1 MFNAGAFTIR
11 PAQTADEPTLAWLAA
26 LSTRPAVA
34 RPALIGDIDGVPAAA
49 ISLVDGRV
57 VADPFRPTSALCADL
72 RLHRSG
78 WRAAAG
84 RDAARRRVR
93 ALVPFLV

>member
-1 MFNAGAFTIR
+1 MLNANAFTIR
-11 PAQTADEPTLAWLAA
+11 PAQKSDEPTLVWLAA
-26 LSTRPAVA
+26 LSSRPAVA
-34 RPALIGDIDGVPAAA
+34 RPALIGDIDGIPAAA

-78 WRAAAG
+78 WRAPAG
-84 RDAARRRVR
+84 RDAARKRVR

>member
-1 MFNAGAFTIR
+1 MLNANAFRIR
-11 PAQTADEPTLAWLAA
+11 PAQQSDAPTLAWLAA
-26 LSTRPAVA
+26 LSFQPAVA
-34 RPALIGDIDGVPAAA
+34 RPALIGDIDGIPAAA

-78 WRAAAG
+78 WRARAG
-84 RDAARRRVR
+84 RDAVRQRVR

>member
-1 MFNAGAFTIR
+1 MINASAFTIR
-11 PAQTADEPTLAWLAA
+11 RAEKSDEPTLAWLAA
-26 LSTRPAVA
+26 LDSRPAVA
-34 RPALIGDIDGVPAAA
+34 RPGLIGDIDGIPAAA

-78 WRAAAG
+78 WRAPAG

-93 ALVPFLV
+93 TLVPFLV